1 MERLRPDMGTHTDT
15 LLPRIGAFLI
25 DVILFAV
32 AVGILIGAVSFISDT
47 LGALFAALSGVAF
60 FAYFIYMEGTYGQ
73 TIGKQI
79 LGIVV
84 VKEDGSACDIKA
96 AAIRNLLR
104 IVDGFAVYLVGIIV
118 ILLTDDDQRVGD
130 LVGDTV
136 VARVQK

>member
-1 MERLRPDMGTHTDT
+1 MERPQPDMGTHTDT

-25 DVILFAV
+25 DLILLV
-32 AVGILIGAVSFISDT
+32 VVGGILIGAVSFISDT
-47 LGALFAALSGVAF
+47 LGALFAGLSGIAF

-84 VKEDGSACDIKA
+84 VMEDGSACDMKA
-96 AAIRNLLR
+96 SAIRNVLR
-104 IVDGFAVYLVGIIV
+104 IVDGFGAYLVGIIV

-136 VARVQK
+136 VARVKK